1 MMREK
6 GTNEA
11 RVLLTDL
18 TLQVLNWKVG
28 VDSDASKNS
37 IVCRVMHR
45 WARKQVIN
53 SLRKKDTANLAVA
66 ALERYGVDTAL
77 LRQETAK

>member
-1 MMREK
+1 MRDK

-11 RVLLTDL
+11 RVFLTDL

-37 IVCRVMHR
+37 IICRVMDR
-45 WARKQVIN
+45 WARKQVMRA
-53 SLRKKDTANLAVA
+53 SVKKDKANLAIA
-66 ALERYGVDTAL
+66 SLESYGVDPAL
-77 LRQETAK
+77 LRHESAK

>member
-1 MMREK
+1 MRDK
-6 GTNEA
+6 GTNES

-18 TLQVLNWKVG
+18 TIQVLNWKVG

-37 IVCRVMHR
+37 IICRVMDR
-45 WARKQVIN
+45 WARKQVMN
-53 SLRKKDTANLAVA
+53 SLRKKDKANLAVA
-66 ALERYGVDTAL
+66 ALESYGVDPAL

>member
-1 MMREK
+1 MRDK

-37 IVCRVMHR
+37 IICRVMDR
-45 WARKQVIN
+45 WARKQVMS
-53 SLRKKDTANLAVA
+53 SLRKKDKANLAVA
-66 ALERYGVDTAL
+66 ALESYGVDPAL
-77 LRQETAK
+77 LRQDSAK

>member
-1 MMREK
+1 MRDK

-37 IVCRVMHR
+37 IISRVMDR
-45 WARKQVIN
+45 WARKQVMN
-53 SLRKKDTANLAVA
+53 SLRKKDKANLAVA
-66 ALERYGVDTAL
+66 ALESYGVDPAL
-77 LRQETAK
+77 LRQDSAK

>member
-1 MMREK
+1 MRDK

-18 TLQVLNWKVG
+18 TIQVLNWKVG

-37 IVCRVMHR
+37 IVCRVMDR
-45 WARKQVIN
+45 WARKQVMS
-53 SLRKKDTANLAVA
+53 SLRKKDKANLAVDS
-66 ALERYGVDTAL
+66 LESYGVDTTL

>member
-1 MMREK
+1 MRDK

-37 IVCRVMHR
+37 IISRVMDR
-45 WARKQVIN
+45 WARKQVMN
-53 SLRKKDTANLAVA
+53 SLRKKDKANLAVA
-66 ALERYGVDTAL
+66 ALASYGVDPAL
-77 LRQETAK
+77 LRQDSAK

>member
-1 MMREK
+1 MRDK

-37 IVCRVMHR
+37 IISRVMDR
-45 WARKQVIN
+45 WARKQVMN
-53 SLRKKDTANLAVA
+53 SLRKKDKANLAVA
-66 ALERYGVDTAL
+66 ALESYGVDPAL
-77 LRQETAK
+77 LRQQSAK

>member
-1 MMREK
+1 MRDK

-18 TLQVLNWKVG
+18 TIQVLNWKVG

-37 IVCRVMHR
+37 IVCRVMDR
-45 WARKQVIN
+45 WARKQVMS
-53 SLRKKDTANLAVA
+53 SLRKKDKANLAVDS
-66 ALERYGVDTAL
+66 LESYGVDTAV

>member
-1 MMREK
+1 MRDK

-37 IVCRVMHR
+37 IISRVMDR
-45 WARKQVIN
+45 WARKQVMN
-53 SLRKKDTANLAVA
+53 SLRKKDKANLAVA
-66 ALERYGVDTAL
+66 ALESYGVDPAL
-77 LRQETAK
+77 LRQESAK

>member
-1 MMREK
+1 MRDK

-37 IVCRVMHR
+37 IISRVMDR
-45 WARKQVIN
+45 WARKQVMN
-53 SLRKKDTANLAVA
+53 SLRKKDKANLAVA
-66 ALERYGVDTAL
+66 ALESFGVDPAL
-77 LRQETAK
+77 LRQESAK

>member
-1 MMREK
+1 MRDK

-18 TLQVLNWKVG
+18 TIQVLNWKVG

-37 IVCRVMHR
+37 IVCRVMDR
-45 WARKQVIN
+45 WARKQVMS
-53 SLRKKDTANLAVA
+53 SLRKKDKANLAVDS
-66 ALERYGVDTAL
+66 LESYGVDTAL

>member
-1 MMREK
+1 MRDK

-18 TLQVLNWKVG
+18 TIQVLNWKVG

-37 IVCRVMHR
+37 IVCRVMDR
-45 WARKQVIN
+45 WARKQVMS
-53 SLRKKDTANLAVA
+53 SLRKKDKANLAVDS
-66 ALERYGVDTAL
+66 LESYGVDTAT

>member
-1 MMREK
+1 MRDK

-37 IVCRVMHR
+37 IISRVMDR
-45 WARKQVIN
+45 WARKQVMN
-53 SLRKKDTANLAVA
+53 SLRKKDKANLAVA
-66 ALERYGVDTAL
+66 ALESYGVDPAL
-77 LRQETAK
+77 LRRDSAK

>member
-37 IVCRVMHR
+37 IVCRVM
-45 WARKQVIN
+45 QVIN
-53 SLRKKDTANLAVA
+53 SLRKKDKANLAVA